1 MAQLLTES
9 SGAPQKAGNKW
20 RAILITPGKGSSG
33 IYTEE
38 TLREFGPQAFVKG
51 THSYVDHPRSE
62 EDIRSPK
69 NLIGVLAEDARY
81 EDGVGL
87 VAELDIMPHWKEFVE
102 AVAPHT
108 GLSIYAMGEGDY
120 NDDGEVVVENLIP
133 HPQNSVDLVSYPG
146 RPGSKLA
153 DKLYEAAIAMVEAGP
168 GDLKRGDFVSW
179 NSSGGRARGRIE
191 RIVRDGSIKVPNSD
205 FTINGDADD
214 PAALIRL
221 YRDGSRTDTLVGH
234 KFSTLTKIEDLD
246 EYYDKDKKKK
256 KRKMEAEPGELAER
270 DLVRMDHGGEMAYGQ
285 VAYIMT
291 SGVFP
296 FEGDPLSI
304 DASPESPVAL
314 IRVWME
320 EDGEWEPT
328 PMLMG
333 HSISELT
340 KVSELGEMPES
351 REETSAPMSGKNGT
365 AAKSAAATESKKKE
379 EHMELKELSDQLAE
393 LPNLVA
399 AAVAEALAPA
409 VETEEKEEIDIA
421 AVAEAMVEADLPEV
435 SRKAVYESLRTGGDL
450 SEAIESQK
458 AFVESVKSH
467 FKEEAKATSKNFEE
481 SVIVTTEEKA
491 PRLSEILNV
500 KVGA

>member
-9 SGAPQKAGNKW
+9 SSAPQKVGNRW
-20 RAILITPGKGSSG
+20 RAVLITPGKGSSG

-38 TLREFGPQAFVKG
+38 TLRNFGPKAFVKG

-69 NLIGVLAEDARY
+69 NLIGVLAEDAY
-81 EDGVGL
+81 YQEGVGL

-108 GLSIYAMGEGDY
+108 GLSIYAMGEGNY
-120 NDDGEVVVENLIP
+120 NENGDVVVESLVP
-133 HPQNSVDLVSYPG
+133 HTQNSVDLVSYPG

-153 DKLYEAAIAMVEAGP
+153 DKLYEAAVAMVAEA
-168 GDLKRGDFVSW
+168 
-179 NSSGGRARGRIE
+179 A
-191 RIVRDGSIKVPNSD
+191 
-205 FTINGDADD
+205 
-214 PAALIRL
+214 
-221 YRDGSRTDTLVGH
+221 
-234 KFSTLTKIEDLD
+234 
-246 EYYDKDKKKK
+246 
-256 KRKMEAEPGELAER
+256 PGELAEK

-285 VAYIMT
+285 VAYVMT

-296 FEGDPLSI
+296 FEGDPLAI
-304 DASPESPVAL
+304 EATRESPVAL
-314 IRVWME
+314 IRIWMKR
-320 EDGEWEPT
+320 DGEWEPT
-328 PMLMG
+328 QMLMG

-340 KVSELGEMPES
+340 KISALG
-351 REETSAPMSGKNGT
+351 ETSARKEASAPVSGKNGT
-365 AAKSAAATESKKKE
+365 AATSAAATESNKKE
-379 EHMELKELSDQLAE
+379 EHMELKELSDQLAD

-409 VETEEKEEIDIA
+409 VEPEEKEEIDVA

-435 SRKAVYESLRTGGDL
+435 SRKAVYESLRAGGDL
-450 SEAIESQK
+450 AEAIESQK
-458 AFVESVKSH
+458 AFVESVKNH
-467 FKEEAKATSKNFEE
+467 FKEEAKATSKNVEE